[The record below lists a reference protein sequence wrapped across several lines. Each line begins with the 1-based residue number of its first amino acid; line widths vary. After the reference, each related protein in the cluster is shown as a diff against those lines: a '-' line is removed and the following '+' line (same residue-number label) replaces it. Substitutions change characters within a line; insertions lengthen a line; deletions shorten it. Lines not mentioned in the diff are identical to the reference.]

1 MLIFRTLTTNA
12 VDQGSVSDGDLHL
25 LPPPAAAVPPLP
37 GPLLLPGQLHLAG
50 AHQQPADGVRE
61 SSIFSLRRARR
72 QQPIRAQFSMGS
84 TQWKGEY

>member
-37 GPLLLPGQLHLAG
+37 GPLLLPGQLHPAG
-50 AHQQPADGVRE
+50 PHQQPAH
-61 SSIFSLRRARR
+61 
-72 QQPIRAQFSMGS
+72 
-84 TQWKGEY
+84 